1 MNEVEKDFKQLVKDG
16 ALGHAYIFYGGSL
29 SDELES
35 AKSLANYLE
44 HKKWEV
50 SEKILVDSL
59 FIDGTQADLGVDVAR
74 TFSEFLYRQPVA
86 SSRRTLIVHAAGEL
100 TPQAQNAI
108 LKISEEPP
116 SHALIILTVQDLN
129 VLPQTLLSRFQKIY
143 LSNSTGV
150 EINKYEDLSPAQSHA
165 KELVETFLMSDERGK
180 VELIKNLAKD
190 ERDIEEKGKKV
201 VDHFITYLMIELAKK
216 PEQNWRALKHLLH
229 RYTMM
234 NDYQT
239 NRRLQLEAVLQF
251 LK

>member
-1 MNEVEKDFKQLVKDG
+1 MNEVEKDFRQLVKDE

-29 SDELES
+29 SEELKFARE
-35 AKSLANYLE
+35 LANFIE
-44 HKKWEV
+44 NRKWE
-50 SEKILVDSL
+50 IDNRLLVDAL
-59 FIDGTQADLGVDVAR
+59 LIDGTQLDLGVDVAR
-74 TFSEFLYRQPVA
+74 SFSEFLYRQPVA

-100 TPQAQNAI
+100 TQQAQNAI

-116 SHALIILTVQDLN
+116 AHSLIILTVQDFN
-129 VLPQTLLSRFQKIY
+129 VLLPPLLSRFQK
-143 LSNSTGV
+143 V
-150 EINKYEDLSPAQSHA
+150 AFAENKKEEVLSPAQTHA

-229 RYTMM
+229 RFTLM
-234 NDYQT
+234 NDFQT